1 MDSIPAM
8 VFDRGTTLQDVNEKS
23 AIWTKGVIEHNRR
36 WLMTYL
42 YAATGDSTLAEDLVQ
57 ETFVV
62 AFQKR
67 DELEN
72 VVSFGAW
79 LRGVARNVLRRHYEK
94 CAHEPMLLNFKMLES
109 IEEPAALLEQSHLNP
124 VCESQRIALLR
135 KCVQKLTQRARTLI
149 QGRYQDNLSVEQL
162 ARRSGLAAGSVPVI
176 LHRARTELMNCINK
190 KLAQSGHTDF
200 DARQA

>member
-1 MDSIPAM
+1 M
-8 VFDRGTTLQDVNEKS
+8 NEKS

-36 WLMTYL
+36 WLMSYL
-42 YAATGDSTLAEDLVQ
+42 YAATGDSSLAEDLVQ

-67 DELEN
+67 LELDD
-72 VVSFGAW
+72 VLSFGAW

-94 CAHEPMLLNFKMLES
+94 CAHEPMLLNLTMLEN

-124 VCESQRIALLR
+124 VRESQRIALLR
-135 KCVQKLTQRARTLI
+135 KCVQKLTQRAQSLI
-149 QGRYQDNLSVEQL
+149 QGRYQENLSVEQL

-176 LHRARTELMNCINK
+176 LHRARTELMNCITK
-190 KLAQSGHTDF
+190 KLAQSAHTQSDVRH
-200 DARQA
+200 A